1 MPLFEWLREC
11 PALILR
17 ASEKKERQFRTAERE
32 SGRRSLDKPGLA
44 GDAHQDSRAPS
55 PLRVYVDNYV
65 DNGRFAGHC
74 AGCAKQ
80 LNGGEPAAKK
90 PRKRNRKKP
99 KAEWV

>member
-1 MPLFEWLREC
+1 
-11 PALILR
+11 
-17 ASEKKERQFRTAERE
+17 
-32 SGRRSLDKPGLA
+32 
-44 GDAHQDSRAPS
+44 
-55 PLRVYVDNYV
+55 VDNYV